1 MQLERDLHIG
11 NTSIG
16 LLVTVSTAVGAVAT
30 LPIGAL
36 TDRINRTN
44 LLAGAILIWSVAM
57 VVSGASTSFEMLL
70 LTRLALGAV
79 VATAGPTVAS
89 LTGDLFPA
97 AERGRIYGFIL
108 TGELIGTGIGFLVS
122 GDIAAVLS
130 WRYAF
135 WVLAVPGV
143 ILAWAIWRLLP
154 EPARG
159 GQSRLQA
166 GDELIRSAT
175 QVAREQPAPARG
187 GDSAASTSPRGED
200 EGKVAREV
208 QKQAI
213 APHEDLVLDTD
224 PAGKSLWWAVR
235 YVLSVRTKRVLI
247 LASALGYF
255 FFSGLRTFAVV
266 FPRDRFGVAQG
277 VASILLVVIGVGAI
291 VGVLAT
297 GRLGDWLIER
307 RHITARPLVGGL
319 SFLLAAALFLP
330 GPLTTSLLVAATVAV
345 LRRRRGR
352 RGEPTPGR
360 RSPGHN
366 ALPPVGPG
374 RSRPHRAPCLPR
386 GDRPAAVRLRLH
398 PIRRAHQRA
407 GQPHRR
413 RRTRRIRTGRHL
425 PHHAHAP
432 HRHRPAPA
440 AACPQHLPPRRR
452 HRAGLRTRHPP
463 AAPAGLRYRARPGH
477 RETNPAMIMRN
488 EPHPAGELPPSPPA
502 AAAAFAGPGGG
513 RK

>member
-1 MQLERDLHIG
+1 M
-11 NTSIG
+11 
-16 LLVTVSTAVGAVAT
+16 
-30 LPIGAL
+30 
-36 TDRINRTN
+36 
-44 LLAGAILIWSVAM
+44 
-57 VVSGASTSFEMLL
+57 
-70 LTRLALGAV
+70 
-79 VATAGPTVAS
+79 
-89 LTGDLFPA
+89 
-97 AERGRIYGFIL
+97 
-108 TGELIGTGIGFLVS
+108 
-122 GDIAAVLS
+122 
-130 WRYAF
+130 
-135 WVLAVPGV
+135 PGV

-187 GDSAASTSPRGED
+187 GDAAASTSPRGED

-266 FPRDRFGVAQG
+266 FLRDRFGIAQG

-330 GPLTTSLLVAATVAV
+330 GLLTTSLLVAAPLFFFAAAGVGGANPPLDAARLDIMHSRLWGWAEAVRTVLCASLEAIAPLLFGYV
-345 LRRRRGR
+345 STQFGAHTSGLGN
-352 RGEPTPGR
+352 PTGD
-360 RSPGHN
+360 
-366 ALPPVGPG
+366 AGPG
-374 RSRPHRAPCLPR
+374 GSGLDDTFLIMLMPLTA
-386 GDRPAAVRLRLH
+386 
-398 PIRRAHQRA
+398 
-407 GQPHRR
+407 
-413 RRTRRIRTGRHL
+413 
-425 PHHAHAP
+425 
-432 HRHRPAPA
+432 
-440 AACPQHLPPRRR
+440 
-452 HRAGLRTRHPP
+452 AGLLLLLRARSTYPRDVATALASEHATHQQP
-463 AAPAGLRYRARPGH
+463 PAGLRYRARPGH

-502 AAAAFAGPGGG
+502 AAAFLRRAGR
-513 RK
+513 RKEMKETLSR

>member
-1 MQLERDLHIG
+1 VQLERDLHIG

-175 QVAREQPAPARG
+175 QIAREQPAPARG

-266 FPRDRFGVAQG
+266 FLRDRFGIAQG
-277 VASILLVVIGVGAI
+277 LASILLVVIGVGAI

-330 GPLTTSLLVAATVAV
+330 GLLTTSLLVAAPLFFFAAAGVGGANPPLDAAACGAGPKPSAPCSV
-345 LRRRRGR
+345 
-352 RGEPTPGR
+352 PPSR
-360 RSPGHN
+360 RSPRCCS
-366 ALPPVGPG
+366 ATSPPNSA
-374 RSRPHRAPCLPR
+374 RT
-386 GDRPAAVRLRLH
+386 PAGWAT
-398 PIRRAHQRA
+398 PPA
-407 GQPHRR
+407 
-413 RRTRRIRTGRHL
+413 TRD
-425 PHHAHAP
+425 
-432 HRHRPAPA
+432 PADQDWTPPSSSCSCPSPSPA
-440 AACPQHLPPRRR
+440 CSSCSV
-452 HRAGLRTRHPP
+452 P
-463 AAPAGLRYRARPGH
+463 AAPTPAASPPRWPLNTPPTSSPRRPPVPRPRRAPRDKPRDDH
-477 RETNPAMIMRN
+477 AKRAA
-488 EPHPAGELPPSPPA
+488 PAGELPPSPPGSGSA
-502 AAAAFAGPGGG
+502 ASAGPGGR

>member
-154 EPARG
+154 
-159 GQSRLQA
+159 
-166 GDELIRSAT
+166 
-175 QVAREQPAPARG
+175 
-187 GDSAASTSPRGED
+187 
-200 EGKVAREV
+200 
-208 QKQAI
+208 
-213 APHEDLVLDTD
+213 
-224 PAGKSLWWAVR
+224 
-235 YVLSVRTKRVLI
+235 
-247 LASALGYF
+247 
-255 FFSGLRTFAVV
+255 
-266 FPRDRFGVAQG
+266 
-277 VASILLVVIGVGAI
+277 
-291 VGVLAT
+291 
-297 GRLGDWLIER
+297 
-307 RHITARPLVGGL
+307 
-319 SFLLAAALFLP
+319 
-330 GPLTTSLLVAATVAV
+330 
-345 LRRRRGR
+345 
-352 RGEPTPGR
+352 
-360 RSPGHN
+360 N
-366 ALPPVGPG
+366 
-374 RSRPHRAPCLPR
+374 
-386 GDRPAAVRLRLH
+386 RPAAANPACRPATNSSVPPPRS
-398 PIRRAHQRA
+398 PASNRRPPEVGTRPRA
-407 GQPHRR
+407 RAPEA
-413 RRTRRIRTGRHL
+413 RTR
-425 PHHAHAP
+425 
-432 HRHRPAPA
+432 
-440 AACPQHLPPRRR
+440 
-452 HRAGLRTRHPP
+452 
-463 AAPAGLRYRARPGH
+463 ARSP
-477 RETNPAMIMRN
+477 EKFRN
-488 EPHPAGELPPSPPA
+488 KPSPPMRTL
-502 AAAAFAGPGGG
+502 FWTPTRPGSHCGG
-513 RK
+513 RSVTCCRFAPSGC

>member
-1 MQLERDLHIG
+1 VQLERDLHIG

-108 TGELIGTGIGFLVS
+108 TEELIGTGIGFLVS

-187 GDSAASTSPRGED
+187 GDAAASTSPRGED

-213 APHEDLVLDTD
+213 APHEDGGFL
-224 PAGKSLWWAVR
+224 R
-235 YVLSVRTKRVLI
+235 
-247 LASALGYF
+247 SAQQEVADEF
-255 FFSGLRTFAVV
+255 
-266 FPRDRFGVAQG
+266 DRLF
-277 VASILLVVIGVGAI
+277 
-291 VGVLAT
+291 
-297 GRLGDWLIER
+297 ER
-307 RHITARPLVGGL
+307 
-319 SFLLAAALFLP
+319 
-330 GPLTTSLLVAATVAV
+330 
-345 LRRRRGR
+345 
-352 RGEPTPGR
+352 
-360 RSPGHN
+360 
-366 ALPPVGPG
+366 
-374 RSRPHRAPCLPR
+374 
-386 GDRPAAVRLRLH
+386 
-398 PIRRAHQRA
+398 
-407 GQPHRR
+407 
-413 RRTRRIRTGRHL
+413 
-425 PHHAHAP
+425 
-432 HRHRPAPA
+432 
-440 AACPQHLPPRRR
+440 
-452 HRAGLRTRHPP
+452 
-463 AAPAGLRYRARPGH
+463 
-477 RETNPAMIMRN
+477 
-488 EPHPAGELPPSPPA
+488 
-502 AAAAFAGPGGG
+502 
-513 RK
+513 